1 MTLNEKVD
9 NGTNIILESFKLTE
23 NDLGTDSMKHI
34 KQVIRQLHKRG
45 FSDEIIT
52 KHIYISVENVNAAKA
67 KIDKA
72 KKKV

>member
-9 NGTNIILESFKLTE
+9 NGTNIILKSFKLTE
-23 NDLGTDSMKHI
+23 NDLWTDLMKHL
-34 KQVIRQLHKRG
+34 KQVLRQLYKQG

-52 KHIYISVENVNAAKA
+52 KHISISVENVNAAKA